1 MTKIIIDGYN
11 LIRQVPELMIHEDE
25 SLEAARSALLKRLRA
40 YRKYKPHQI
49 TVVFDG
55 KSEMSEAAVPFR
67 EAGLTLCYSTS
78 SQKADDVILEL
89 IGKSTDDTIVV
100 SSDRFVLQCVRAKG
114 CAIIES
120 VPFYQKMML
129 ALQMEGAGFSSED
142 SQPKPAHKRWSTF
155 KKGPSKRLPK
165 SQRRNKTRLKPL

>member
-11 LIRQVPELMIHEDE
+11 LIRQVAELMRYEDE
-25 SLEAARSALLKRLRA
+25 SLEAARGALLARLRA

-89 IGKSTDDTIVV
+89 IGKNTDDTIVV
-100 SSDRFVLQCVRAKG
+100 TSDRFVLQSVRAKG

-129 ALQMEGAGFSSED
+129 ALQMEGAGFSTED
-142 SQPKPAHKRWSTF
+142 SQPKAAHKRWSTF

-165 SQRRNKTRLKPL
+165 AKRRNTVRLKDL